1 MANQDSDFHAGHRER
16 LRQKFLDDKLSDAEK
31 LELML
36 GYIIPRRDVRVLSH
50 QLISEFG
57 NLSGV
62 LTAQFDKLV
71 TFKGMG
77 RNSAIFIKLINQ
89 LMLDGYKFQ
98 MKQQPF
104 FHNPDVLY
112 NYCLN
117 LFAGKTVE
125 EFHVLFLDGDSRLLE
140 DWTHTCGTV
149 NTSEVY
155 PREIVQRAMALNS
168 RRLVL
173 LHNHPSAQAVFSQD
187 DAITTQRLANLLH
200 AIGIELFDHLLIAGG
215 VVNSAKSAHI
225 FIPPH
230 D

>member
-1 MANQDSDFHAGHRER
+1 MPQNDSNFHAGHRER

-50 QLISEFG
+50 LLISEFG

-62 LTAQFDKLV
+62 LTAPMDKL
-71 TFKGMG
+71 TECDGMG

-104 FHNPDVLY
+104 FYNPDVLN

-140 DWTHTCGTV
+140 DWKHTSGTID
-149 NTSEVY
+149 TSDVY
-155 PREIVQRAMALNS
+155 PREIVRRAMMLNS

-225 FIPPH
+225 FVPPH